1 MSERFLGLEEI
12 SIRNLGV
19 IESALV
25 EFKPGLNVLSGETGA
40 GKTMVLTALS
50 LILGGKSD
58 LEKVRT
64 GTDRMV
70 VTGRFSIS
78 PELEERLEEIGPE
91 IESGSLL
98 VSRTVTAD
106 GKSRLN
112 IGGIPTTASKVAEIS
127 SDLVEVHAQ
136 SSTSRLTKSNFARDS
151 LDRFGSHM
159 DLLARVGDLF
169 RQHVQL
175 AERINQLQRDQRNRE
190 LEISRLTEFMKAFSL
205 INPKIDE
212 LSEIENELIRLSSVE
227 ELQQATA
234 GALNILDG
242 EEFSVNNSLVGAKR
256 LLDHVAGKDPILDEI
271 SQGMGDALF
280 AFQEA
285 FGALQRYSMTMDA
298 DPIRLDFLQERK
310 SGINVLIKKFGEGD
324 DKEFAIKELIHRAKE
339 SSGRIADLE
348 GGSERI
354 QELNAELDNIFKV
367 LRAESLA
374 LSKLRKKTALTLAVK
389 ITDEIRQL
397 AMPHGAIEI
406 HVAQN
411 EGLSISDFNQSGL
424 DEVSLLFTSHEGAT
438 PGMISK
444 VASGG
449 ELSRIMLA
457 IEVVLASIN
466 PVQTYVFDEVDAGV
480 GGKAAVEV
488 GRRLRRLAEGSQVIV
503 VTHLAQVAVWANN
516 HLVVQ
521 KNESGS
527 VSVSDVIAVEGS
539 SRSVEIARMLSGQEN
554 SVTAREH
561 AQELL
566 EMVAQSVIS

>member
-1 MSERFLGLEEI
+1 
-12 SIRNLGV
+12 
-19 IESALV
+19 
-25 EFKPGLNVLSGETGA
+25 
-40 GKTMVLTALS
+40 
-50 LILGGKSD
+50 
-58 LEKVRT
+58 
-64 GTDRMV
+64 
-70 VTGRFSIS
+70 
-78 PELEERLEEIGPE
+78 
-91 IESGSLL
+91 
-98 VSRTVTAD
+98 
-106 GKSRLN
+106 
-112 IGGIPTTASKVAEIS
+112 
-127 SDLVEVHAQ
+127 
-136 SSTSRLTKSNFARDS
+136 
-151 LDRFGSHM
+151 
-159 DLLARVGDLF
+159 
-169 RQHVQL
+169 
-175 AERINQLQRDQRNRE
+175 
-190 LEISRLTEFMKAFSL
+190 
-205 INPKIDE
+205 
-212 LSEIENELIRLSSVE
+212 
-227 ELQQATA
+227 
-234 GALNILDG
+234 
-242 EEFSVNNSLVGAKR
+242 
-256 LLDHVAGKDPILDEI
+256 
-271 SQGMGDALF
+271 
-280 AFQEA
+280 
-285 FGALQRYSMTMDA
+285 
-298 DPIRLDFLQERK
+298 LQERK